1 MVRERDI
8 ILPEDAMAVG
18 EEREEEKEMNR
29 NEDEGSVDEEEAK
42 YEDNEDELLVY
53 DVHWTELH
61 RQNPFTSSLIG

>member
-8 ILPEDAMAVG
+8 ILPEDVMAVG

-53 DVHWTELH
+53 DVH
-61 RQNPFTSSLIG
+61 